1 MRVHYA
7 VMSRSLLQDIDTFL
21 ASKGISEWYFGYLA
35 VKNGRL
41 VERLREGGRI
51 WPETEARIRIF
62 MDEYKGRSRQAA
74 E

>member
-1 MRVHYA
+1 MN
-7 VMSRSLLQDIDTFL
+7 RSLLQDIDVFL
-21 ASKGISEWYFGYLA
+21 ASEGMSEWYFGFRA

-41 VERLREGGRI
+41 VERLRDGGRI

-62 MDEYKGRSRQAA
+62 MDEYRSRRQAA